1 MILGSIL
8 SSGIVMQPVRTLER
22 SIRSIQ
28 SPEHYLFS
36 VADLGSLLPDLD
48 RPALKMVLLR
58 AVDTGVLARACR
70 GIYLLADTPRTGYE
84 LYHIAAKLR
93 AGYFNYISQETVLSE
108 LGIISQAPIQYI
120 TLMSSGASG
129 IVDCGEFG
137 RVEFTHSK
145 KRFEELADRLSY
157 DDRCMLLRAD
167 ASLAFEDLRAARRNL
182 HLVDE
187 GALREHLV

>member
-1 MILGSIL
+1 MLSLGT
-8 SSGIVMQPVRTLER
+8 VMQPIRTLER
-22 SIRSIQ
+22 AIRSIC

-36 VADLGSLLPDLD
+36 VADVGSLLPDLN
-48 RPALKMVLLR
+48 RPAMKMVLLR

-70 GIYLLADTPRTGYE
+70 GIYLLADTPRSGYE

-108 LGIISQAPIQYI
+108 LGIISQVPIQHV

-145 KRFEELADRLSY
+145 KRFEELAESLSY
-157 DDRCMLLRAD
+157 DDSCRLLRAD

-182 HLVDE
+182 HLVHE